1 MISRT
6 HSYKDVDLLNAIFEC
21 NEQSKEE
28 ELQAQSKLIHYL
40 LEAERKKHKASNEK
54 SSKRTKFKIFS
65 LFSKKKPVSDF
76 LESKVSDEF
85 LKRMIY
91 CLGNEIVES
100 FLYIHNHYDFI
111 SYEMVFEH
119 FDYEEN
125 KKSKEEYDQKEI
137 EEKNNV
143 KEKMQSL
150 K

>member
-40 LEAERKKHKASNEK
+40 LEAERKKHEASNEK
-54 SSKRTKFKIFS
+54 SSKITKFKIFS
-65 LFSKKKPVSDF
+65 FFSKKKPVSDF
-76 LESKVSDEF
+76 MDAKVSDEF
-85 LKRMIY
+85 LKRMVY
-91 CLGNEIVES
+91 CLNNEIVES
-100 FLYIHNHYDFI
+100 FLYIHDHYDFI

-119 FDYEEN
+119 FDYEEH
-125 KKSKEEYDQKEI
+125 KKSRDEYIKKEI
-137 EEKNNV
+137 EEKNKV
-143 KEKMQSL
+143 KEKMKSL